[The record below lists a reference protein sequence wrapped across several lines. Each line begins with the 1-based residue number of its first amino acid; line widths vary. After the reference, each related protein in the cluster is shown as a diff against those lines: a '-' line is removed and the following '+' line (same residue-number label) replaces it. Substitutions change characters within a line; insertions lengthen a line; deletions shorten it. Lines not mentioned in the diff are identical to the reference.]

1 MSSKI
6 SGFTKNKQWLFAK
19 KSLSHIITAVPTK
32 RDYYEVLGINREA
45 SDDEIKKAF
54 RRLAKQ
60 YHPDAN
66 QGDPQSEE
74 KFKEIGEAYQV
85 LSDPEKRQLYDRYGH
100 NPPQGGYGD
109 FTGFGGFS
117 DIFEEFFG
125 MGSRGGNR
133 RGPQPGSHLKYNL
146 TIAFEEAVFGVD
158 KELEIPRLETCPT
171 CKGNGA
177 EPGTNPVRCPQCQ
190 GTGEVRRVQQ
200 SIFGSF
206 VNVGACPRCEGQGE
220 VTLAPCSTCKGNK
233 RVQTTRKIKVS
244 IPAGVDEGT
253 QIRLA
258 GEGEAGTRGGPSGNL
273 YIVVG
278 VKKHPIFQREG
289 TDLLLELPI
298 NMAQAALGDEI
309 KVPIL
314 PEGEIEFTIP
324 PGTQHG
330 KTFRIKE
337 QGVPHLRRNGR
348 GDLLVTVQVV
358 VPNKLNE
365 KQKTL
370 LREFAKT
377 LDKEPVEPKGVF
389 GKVKDAFK

>member
-1 MSSKI
+1 
-6 SGFTKNKQWLFAK
+6 
-19 KSLSHIITAVPTK
+19 VPTK
-32 RDYYEVLGINREA
+32 RDYYEILGVSRDA
-45 SDDEIKKAF
+45 SEDEIKKAF

-66 QGDPQSEE
+66 QGNTESEE

-85 LSDPEKRQLYDRYGH
+85 LTDPEKRQLYDRYGH
-100 NPPQGGYGD
+100 HPPQGGFGD
-109 FTGFGGFS
+109 FTGFGGFA

-125 MGSRGGNR
+125 MGSRSAQR

-146 TIAFEEAVFGVD
+146 TIAFEEAVFGAE
-158 KELEIPRLETCPT
+158 KELDIPRLEICPK

-177 EPGTNPVRCPQCQ
+177 EPGTSPVKCPQCQ

-206 VNVGACPRCEGQGE
+206 VNVGACPRCGGEGE
-220 VTLAPCSTCKGNK
+220 VILAPCSTCKGNK
-233 RVQTTRKIKVS
+233 RVQNTRKIKVS
-244 IPAGVDEGT
+244 IPAGVDDGT

-273 YIVVG
+273 YIVVS
-278 VKKHPIFQREG
+278 VKPHSMFRREG
-289 TDLLLELPI
+289 TDLLLDLPI

-309 KVPIL
+309 QVPIL
-314 PEGEIEFTIP
+314 PEGEIQFTIP

-330 KTFRIKE
+330 KYFRIKE

-348 GDLLVTVQVV
+348 GDLIVTVQIV
-358 VPNKLNE
+358 VPTKLNDT
-365 KQKTL
+365 QKNL

-377 LDKEPVEPKGVF
+377 LDKEPTGSRDKGVF

>member
-1 MSSKI
+1 M
-6 SGFTKNKQWLFAK
+6 
-19 KSLSHIITAVPTK
+19 PTK
-32 RDYYEVLGINREA
+32 RDYYEILGVNRDATE
-45 SDDEIKKAF
+45 DEIKKSF

-66 QGDPQSEE
+66 QGDTQSEE

-100 NPPQGGYGD
+100 NPPQGGFGD
-109 FTGFGGFS
+109 FTGFGGFA

-125 MGSRGGNR
+125 AGSRGANR

-146 TIAFEEAVFGVD
+146 QIAFEEAIFGAE
-158 KELEIPRLETCPT
+158 KELDIPRLETCPK
-171 CKGNGA
+171 CNGNGA
-177 EPGTNPVRCPQCQ
+177 EPGTRPVKCPQCQ

-220 VTLAPCSTCKGNK
+220 VVLAPCSTCKGNK
-233 RVQTTRKIKVS
+233 RVQNTRKIKVT

-258 GEGEAGTRGGPSGNL
+258 GEGEAGMRGGPAGNL
-273 YIVVG
+273 YIVVS

-289 TDLLLELPI
+289 TDLLLDLPI
-298 NMAQAALGDEI
+298 NIAQAALGDEI
-309 KVPIL
+309 QVPIL
-314 PEGEIEFTIP
+314 PEGEIAFTIP

-348 GDLLVTVQVV
+348 GDMLVTVHVV
-358 VPNKLNE
+358 VPAKLND
-365 KQKTL
+365 KQKEL
-370 LREFAKT
+370 LHEFAKT
-377 LDKEPVEPKGVF
+377 LDKEPTGSRDKGVF
-389 GKVKDAFK
+389 GKMKDAFK